1 MADKGTGH
9 RKEDPWASKTSNR
22 SWTSSSDPF
31 SASAG
36 KDSANDGS
44 SSGRSSEQGAHGQ
57 HVCKY
62 ANICARVYSGKY
74 ARQECTVANTRIY
87 VQECTVAAVPAG
99 AANKVRLSNA
109 FANTRAHVRMANA
122 FANTQIYVQEC
133 TVANT
138 RDKSVQW
145 QTREYMCKNV
155 QWQQFRPEQR
165 TMCAWPTRLQIRKH
179 MCKNVQ
185 WQIRE
190 TRVYSGKHAITCA
203 RMYSGSSSS
212 RSSGQ
217 GAHGQRVCNYA
228 STCALVQRVCNY
240 ASTCALVQRVCK
252 YASTC
257 ALAQRVC
264 KYANT
269 CAHGQRVCKYASTCA
284 HDQHVCKYANTCTHD
299 QRVCK
304 YASTCAHDQH
314 VCKYANT
321 CTRDQ
326 RVCKYASTCAHGQHA
341 CRVGQNHTYTYI
353 YVYIYVYTV
362 YIRYFKQR
370 NHHTCGHIQC
380 AYTVLANPICLQLS
394 EYMCKNVRKPIKI
407 A

>member
-1 MADKGTGH
+1 MM
-9 RKEDPWASKTSNR
+9 
-22 SWTSSSDPF
+22 
-31 SASAG
+31 
-36 KDSANDGS
+36 
-44 SSGRSSEQGAHGQ
+44 
-57 HVCKY
+57 
-62 ANICARVYSGKY
+62 
-74 ARQECTVANTRIY
+74 
-87 VQECTVAAVPAG
+87 AAVPAG
-99 AANKVRLSNA
+99 AANKVRM
-109 FANTRAHVRMANA
+109 ANT

-257 ALAQRVC
+257 A
-264 KYANT
+264 
-269 CAHGQRVCKYASTCA
+269 
-284 HDQHVCKYANTCTHD
+284 
-299 QRVCK
+299 
-304 YASTCAHDQH
+304 
-314 VCKYANT
+314 
-321 CTRDQ
+321 
-326 RVCKYASTCAHGQHA
+326 HGQHA